1 MRRLVSLWLTLLAA
15 FWLTRAVASS
25 LLFGRIDQGHG
36 TLVELLAIPALQALA
51 LGWLT
56 RQPGP
61 LDLAL
66 PWRQAWQLRALSG
79 ALVLDAVVVGAAW
92 LLPASSWPFRLTL
105 SPAGGHATL
114 ARLLG
119 PAGPAGVET
128 LVALGATIKLLAAA
142 ALLGIA
148 LGRPGWRT
156 RDRLAVGALGVTL
169 PFLATAPWSDWPAAL
184 PALVAPMLS
193 PAPRWFAA
201 YGTLLAAALL
211 LALQASKA
219 LRRHARA
226 AALACEWALALLLMA
241 AALAALGFAREPA
254 VAAAPWNRAAAVLA
268 SFSATALLVGAA
280 LAASRLPPAAARL
293 DHLEAGPEPAT
304 FREVPASHHREP
316 ADAQGTGHELG
327 ETGAAAREAS

>member
-15 FWLTRAVASS
+15 FWLTRAVASW
-25 LLFGRIDQGHG
+25 LLFGRIDQDYG

-92 LLPASSWPFRLTL
+92 LVPASSWPFPLRF
-105 SPAGGHATL
+105 SPSGNHGALAGL
-114 ARLLG
+114 AAPVGPTGLG
-119 PAGPAGVET
+119 A
-128 LVALGATIKLLAAA
+128 LVALGATTKLLAAA

-169 PFLATAPWSDWPAAL
+169 PFLATAPWSGWPAAL
-184 PALVAPMLS
+184 PALVAPLLS

-211 LALQASKA
+211 LALQAATA

-241 AALAALGFAREPA
+241 AALAALGFARQP
-254 VAAAPWNRAAAVLA
+254 AAAAEPWNRAAAALA
-268 SFSATALLVGAA
+268 SLSATALLVGAA
-280 LAASRLPPAAARL
+280 LAASRLRPAAARL
-293 DHLEAGPEPAT
+293 DPIEAGPEPAT
-304 FREVPASHHREP
+304 FREVPVSHHREP

-327 ETGAAAREAS
+327 ETGAAAGEAS